1 MSNVGISTHE
11 TNISNMQRTIANY
24 WLPFFLICWSL
35 FNILPVLAPVFM
47 QVGWTGL
54 GNTIYDIYGLFCHQM
69 AQRSYFLFG
78 EQLMYAPEQLPVEL
92 TGQLGTDTFA
102 LRAFRG
108 SKTLGWKLAWS
119 DRMVTMYGGFWL
131 TGIVYWLL
139 SKRRRINPLP
149 IWIAVLLMLPLAI
162 DGGTHLISDF
172 VGLAI
177 GFRYSNDWLAN
188 LSNHS
193 FSQSFYMG
201 DALGSFNSWMRII
214 TGLLFGI
221 GSAAYAIPFID
232 WAARRSFFRRS
243 SPNEAP
249 FANAKP

>member
-1 MSNVGISTHE
+1 MSNTTISTHE
-11 TNISNMQRTIANY
+11 MNISSKQSSMTNY
-24 WLPFFLICWSL
+24 LLPLLLFVWSL
-35 FNILPVLAPVFM
+35 FNLLPFVAPVSM

-78 EQLMYAPEQLPVEL
+78 EQLMYAPQQLPLEL

-108 SKTLGWKLAWS
+108 SKTLGWKVAWS

-139 SKRRRINPLP
+139 SKRQRIHPLP

-162 DGGTHLISDF
+162 DGGTHFISDF
-172 VGLAI
+172 AGLTA
-177 GFRYSNDWLAN
+177 GFRYTNSWLAN
-188 LSNHS
+188 LSNHL

-221 GSAAYAIPFID
+221 GSAGFAIPFID
-232 WAARRSFFRRS
+232 
-243 SPNEAP
+243 
-249 FANAKP
+249 NAVKTQRPVAVAERNRVIS